1 MKFISIKKKLRG
13 TRRIVRKL
21 PTWGER
27 YKYLDISNLRMYGK
41 EYVKVWINPFYN
53 LHQYSQNKVGKRN
66 PSYKLQKLIFFQ
78 LIEIYLS
85 WEKQLASSN
94 EPYYLKLWIGDPE
107 FIDSQ
112 LVAAIGTE
120 IAHYT
125 QLFSKH
131 DKPKVFP
138 YSNIHP
144 SFHLFTW
151 ERCVNGYY
159 VWESDLEIEEIPMY
173 RKKAYSIDEY
183 EINGNKEISYFIST
197 GDMWIGAIRRSGN
210 FT

>member
-1 MKFISIKKKLRG
+1 MKFTSIKKKLRG

-27 YKYLDISNLRMYGK
+27 YKYLDISNLRKYGK
-41 EYVKVWINPFYN
+41 KYVKVWINPFYN
-53 LHQYSQNKVGKRN
+53 LYQYSENKVGKRN
-66 PSYKLQKLIFFQ
+66 PSYKLQKLILFQ

-85 WEKQLASSN
+85 WEKQLASTN
-94 EPYYLKLWIGDPE
+94 EPYYLKLLIGDPE

-112 LVAAIGTE
+112 LVAAVGSE

-125 QLFSKH
+125 QLFAEH
-131 DKPKVFP
+131 DTPKVFP

-159 VWESDLEIEEIPMY
+159 VWESDLEIEEIFMY

-183 EINGNKEISYFIST
+183 EINGNKEISYFIRT